1 MIWLKRIF
9 LWLMGII
16 FLLLI
21 GVSLLGFTH
30 QGNKWLWQ
38 QARSALPSLKG
49 ELVAG
54 QLGYGWTLEGAGW
67 QDELVDVTV
76 DRAVLD
82 WDLGKLLQGKL
93 WIKSLEVTHPVVR
106 VAESEPVAE
115 EPTAPFVW
123 RPLPLRIQ
131 FDSLRVADLDLA
143 VPGVALTLKALDIGA
158 TLDRKGLIVRGPQL
172 DDLNIVLA
180 DAPEEAA
187 DAKQSADK
195 GKSPAQPAQGK
206 VAPDKQDKQDK
217 QDKDAPLAAAK
228 PSEGSKVD
236 KGGKGGKGAASKP
249 EPITLPAIRLPF
261 PIQLEGLSATRLR
274 YQQGEL
280 IEGLDKLSL
289 SATAREER
297 IDIRELSLRHDMA
310 DLALKGHVRLV
321 EDYPLSLTLDAKA
334 RKGLKQWE
342 LDTEQAKLTL
352 DGSVG
357 KLALALQAKGP
368 VSANLKGT
376 LGALDPALPFDL
388 ALDWKRLGW
397 PLHKPAKDE
406 PSYQLDKGTLTAKG
420 QLSGYQFA
428 LKTAGKGTD
437 VPPFKLALSGKGDLS
452 RLSRIELLL
461 NALTGE
467 LRLDGKLA
475 WSKGVQWQGTTEFK
489 GIDPAELVPEIK
501 GKLAGKVASRFELN
515 EAGHWQLA
523 LPELKIEGKLNQ
535 YPLALKGE
543 LSGNDKMEWQI
554 PALALQSGPNRL
566 QAKGALTQ
574 QAWKLDADID
584 APALGGLYPELKG
597 DIKGQLRLS
606 GSQQAPRVNADLA
619 STRLSYAGTI
629 LKGIAIKGNVLAT
642 ERPAG
647 ELALTVASLAQGATV
662 LSELALNLSG
672 DSNRHRLT
680 LSTQGEPVA
689 GNLSLAGS
697 LSGDRWRGALSELKL
712 KTPLKRWALTAPW
725 PLDLDLPRQQLTM
738 GDLCLGSQGAS
749 LCVKGSRISAE
760 QGSLDFAL
768 SQFDLKRLRPWL
780 PDNFRWQAVLSADG
794 RASWRGAQPTL
805 HAKVRTT
812 PGTFIA
818 DELKTDYQRLELGV
832 DFERQQAAISLDF
845 ASRQIGNI
853 DTDLLIKEP
862 AGRGQLSGQLKFDDL
877 KLTTFAPLIPEVRS
891 LQGIISA
898 DARFDGTL
906 ASPLLYGELDLR
918 DGEVQTH
925 SDMVTLSKLVTR
937 LKIQGNRA
945 ELDGS
950 MLVGKGPLALGGW
963 LSWAKQPVTGS
974 LTIQGKDLEAQYPGM
989 GRVRVT
995 PDIAISLGEETK
1007 VSGQVDIPWS
1017 RILVKSLPESAVA
1030 VSDDVTVIYDD
1041 LPPVPKTEPL
1051 PMEIKLAIRL
1061 GDDVRLEAMGLKTK
1075 MTGALNI
1082 RQDPSKPLSG
1092 NGQLELKDGRFK
1104 AYGQNLIIKEG
1115 RILFSG
1121 PIDQPYLNIE
1131 ANRDP
1136 DTIEDNV
1143 TVGVRVT
1150 GPAAKPK
1157 ITVYSEPQMAQSEQL
1172 SYLLRGKGLQT
1183 SGEDGGFNGLLVA
1196 GAVSQA
1202 SGVVSSIGESLGM
1215 SDVALDTAGSG
1226 DDTQVTLSA
1235 YLLPG
1240 LQFQYGVG
1248 VFSPI
1253 AEFKLRYEVLPRLY
1267 LQAVSG
1273 VAQAVDIFYRFTL

>member
-1 MIWLKRIF
+1 MIWVKRIF
-9 LWLMGII
+9 LWLMGLI

-38 QARSALPSLKG
+38 QAKAALPALKG

-54 QLGYGWTLEGAGW
+54 QLGYGWTLEGVGW
-67 QDELVDVTV
+67 QDELIDVTV
-76 DRAVLD
+76 ERAVLD

-115 EPTAPFVW
+115 EPTEPFVW
-123 RPLPLRIQ
+123 HPLPLRIQ
-131 FDSLRVADLDLA
+131 FDSLKVADLDLA
-143 VPGVALTLKALDIGA
+143 VPGVVVTLKALDIGA
-158 TLDRKGLIVRGPQL
+158 TLNRKGLIVRGPVL
-172 DDLNIVLA
+172 DGLNIVLA
-180 DAPEEAA
+180 DAPKDAA
-187 DAKQSADK
+187 DHKKPADK
-195 GKSPAQPAQGK
+195 GKQPAKPAQHKATGDQQNKDIASLTAKSPEGTKA
-206 VAPDKQDKQDK
+206 DK
-217 QDKDAPLAAAK
+217 
-228 PSEGSKVD
+228 SSKS
-236 KGGKGGKGAASKP
+236 KAASKP
-249 EPITLPAIRLPF
+249 EPILLPAISLPF
-261 PIQLEGLSATRLR
+261 PIQLEGLNASKLR

-280 IEGLDKLSL
+280 IEGLDTLLL
-289 SATAREER
+289 SATAKDDR

-310 DLALKGHVRLV
+310 DLALSGHVRLV
-321 EDYPLSLTLDAKA
+321 DDYPLALTLDAKA

-368 VSANLKGT
+368 VAANLKGT
-376 LGALDPALPFDL
+376 LGALDPDLPFDL

-397 PLHKPAKDE
+397 PLHKPAKEE
-406 PSYQLDKGTLTAKG
+406 PSYQLDKGSLSAKG
-420 QLSGYQFA
+420 KLSGYQFA
-428 LKTAGKGTD
+428 LNTAGKGTD
-437 VPPFKLALSGKGDLS
+437 VPPFKLAIEGKGDLS
-452 RLSRIELLL
+452 QLSRIELLL

-467 LRLDGKLA
+467 LKLDGKLA

-489 GIDPAELVPEIK
+489 EINPAELVPEIK
-501 GKLAGKVASRFELN
+501 GKLAGKIVSRFEMT

-523 LPELKIEGKLNQ
+523 LPELKVDGKLNQ

-543 LSGNDKMEWQI
+543 LSGNDKMEWKI
-554 PALALQSGPNRL
+554 PALALQSGPNQL
-566 QAKGALTQ
+566 QAKGSLTA
-574 QAWKLDADID
+574 QAWKLDADLD
-584 APALGGLYPELKG
+584 APKLGGLYPGLKG
-597 DIKGQLRLS
+597 DIKGQVRV
-606 GSQQAPRVNADLA
+606 GGNQRAPRVTTELA
-619 STRLSYAGTI
+619 SSRLSYAGTV
-629 LKGIAIKGNVLAT
+629 LKDIVIKGNALVGDK
-642 ERPAG
+642 PAG
-647 ELALTVASLAQGATV
+647 ELALTVSSLVQGTNT
-662 LSELALNLSG
+662 LSQLALNLSG
-672 DSNRHRLT
+672 DLNRHDLT
-680 LSTQGEPVA
+680 LTMKGDPLA
-689 GNLSLAGS
+689 ANLSINGS
-697 LSGDRWRGALSELKL
+697 LRGDHWRGALATLKL
-712 KTPLKRWALTAPW
+712 KTPLKRWELTAPW
-725 PLDLDLPRQQLTM
+725 SLDVDLPKQQLTM
-738 GDLCLGSQGAS
+738 GDLCLGSQGSS
-749 LCVKGSRISAE
+749 LCVKGSQLSAA
-760 QGSLDFAL
+760 QGDLEFAL
-768 SQFDLKRLRPWL
+768 NEFDLKRLRPWL
-780 PDNFRWQAVLSADG
+780 PDNFSWQAVLSADG
-794 RASWRGAQPTL
+794 RASWRGSQPTL
-805 HAKVRTT
+805 HARIRTT
-812 PGTFIA
+812 AGTFIA
-818 DELKTDYQRLELGV
+818 DELKTDYQRLELGI
-832 DFERQQAAISLDF
+832 DFERQQAAIRLDF
-845 ASRQIGNI
+845 ASKQIGNI

-862 AGRGQLSGQLKFDDL
+862 AGRGLLAGQLKFDSL

-906 ASPLLYGELDLR
+906 KAPLLYGELDLK

-925 SDMVTLSKLVTR
+925 SDMVTLTKLVTR
-937 LKIQGNRA
+937 LKIDGNRA

-950 MLVGKGPLALGGW
+950 MLVGKGPLTLGGW
-963 LSWAKQPVTGS
+963 LSWAKLPVTGS
-974 LTIQGKDLEAQYPGM
+974 LTIKGKDLEAQYPGM

-1017 RILVKSLPESAVA
+1017 RILVKALPESAVGL
-1030 VSDDVTVIYDD
+1030 SDDVTVIYDD
-1041 LPPVPKTEPL
+1041 LPPVPKAAPL
-1051 PMEIKLAIRL
+1051 PMEIRLAIRL

-1075 MTGALNI
+1075 VAGALNI
-1082 RQDPSKPLSG
+1082 AQDPSKPLSG
-1092 NGQLELKDGRFK
+1092 NGQLVLNEGRFK
-1104 AYGQNLIIKEG
+1104 AYGQNLIIKDG

-1131 ANRDP
+1131 AYRDP

-1157 ITVYSEPQMAQSEQL
+1157 ISVYSEPQMTQSEQL

-1183 SGEDGGFNGLLVA
+1183 GGEDGGFNGLLVA

-1202 SGVVSSIGESLGM
+1202 NGVVSSIGESLGM

>member
-1 MIWLKRIF
+1 MIWVKRIF
-9 LWLMGII
+9 LWLMGLF

-38 QARSALPSLKG
+38 QARGALPSLKG

-54 QLGYGWTLEGAGW
+54 QLGYGWTLEGVGW

-76 DRAVLD
+76 ERAVLD

-93 WIKSLEVTHPVVR
+93 WIKSLAVTRPVVR
-106 VAESEPVAE
+106 VAESEPVPEAPSE
-115 EPTAPFVW
+115 PFVW
-123 RPLPLRIQ
+123 HPLPLKIQ
-131 FDSLRVADLDLA
+131 VDSLRVAGLDLA
-143 VPGVALTLKALDIGA
+143 VPGVAVTLKDLEIGA
-158 TLDRKGLIVRGPQL
+158 TLDRKGLMVRGPVL
-172 DDLNIVLA
+172 DGLDIVLA
-180 DAPEEAA
+180 QAPKEAGS
-187 DAKQSADK
+187 KPPADK
-195 GKSPAQPAQGK
+195 GKKPAKQGQGK
-206 VAPDKQDKQDK
+206 GEPQKAKEV
-217 QDKDAPLAAAK
+217 AAK
-228 PSEGSKVD
+228 ASEERQAD
-236 KGGKGGKGAASKP
+236 KGGKGKAANKP
-249 EPITLPAIRLPF
+249 EPIVLPEIRLPF
-261 PIQLEGLSATRLR
+261 PIQLEGLNATRLR

-280 IEGLDKLSL
+280 VEGLDTLLL
-289 SATAREER
+289 SAKAQDER
-297 IDIRELSLRHDMA
+297 IDVRELSLRHAMA
-310 DLALKGHVRLV
+310 DLALSGHVRLV
-321 EDYPLSLTLDAKA
+321 EDYPLALTLDAKA
-334 RKGLKQWE
+334 RKGLLENQLKG
-342 LDTEQAKLTL
+342 EQANLTL
-352 DGSVG
+352 AGSVG
-357 KLALALQAKGP
+357 KLGLALKAKGP
-368 VSANLKGT
+368 VTANLKGS
-376 LGALDPALPFDL
+376 LSALEPDLPFDL
-388 ALDWKRLGW
+388 ALEWKSLAW

-406 PSYQLDKGTLTAKG
+406 PSYRLDKGTLSAKG
-420 QLSGYQFA
+420 KLSGYQFA

-437 VPPFKLALSGKGDLS
+437 VPPFKVALSGKGDLGQ
-452 RLSRIELLL
+452 LSRIELLL
-461 NALTGE
+461 GALKGE

-475 WSKGVQWQGTTEFK
+475 WNKGVQWQGTTEFK
-489 GIDPAELVPEIK
+489 GINPAELVPEIK
-501 GKLAGKVASRFELN
+501 GTLAGRIASRFELD

-523 LPELKIEGKLNQ
+523 LPELKVDGKLNQ
-535 YPLALKGE
+535 YPLALKGA
-543 LSGNDKMEWQI
+543 LSGNDKMEWTI
-554 PALALQSGPNRL
+554 PALALQSGPNQL
-566 QAKGALTQ
+566 QAKGSLTTL
-574 QAWKLDADID
+574 AWKLDAQID
-584 APALGGLYPELKG
+584 APKLGGIYPGLGGDLKG
-597 DIKGQLRLS
+597 QVRVT
-606 GSQQAPRVNADLA
+606 GSQQAPRVNVDLA
-619 STRLSYAGTI
+619 SSRLSYAGTV
-629 LKGIAIKGNVLAT
+629 LKETVIKGNALAGDK
-642 ERPAG
+642 PAG
-647 ELALTVASLAQGATV
+647 ELGVTVASLAQGATA
-662 LSELALNLSG
+662 LSQIALNLSG
-672 DSNRHRLT
+672 DLNRHDLT
-680 LSTQGEPVA
+680 LTMKGEPVA
-689 GNLSLAGS
+689 ADLRLNGS
-697 LSGDRWRGALSELKL
+697 LRGDRWRGALSELRL
-712 KTPLKRWALTAPW
+712 KTPLKRWSLIAPW
-725 PLDLDLPRQQLTM
+725 ALDLDLPSQQLTM
-738 GDLCLGSQGAS
+738 GDLCLGSQKAS
-749 LCVKGSRISAE
+749 LCVKGSRISPA
-760 QGSLDFAL
+760 QGSLEFAL

-794 RASWRGAQPTL
+794 RASWRGSQPTL
-805 HAKVRTT
+805 HATVRTT
-812 PGTFIA
+812 PGTFVA

-832 DFERQQAAISLDF
+832 DFERQQAAIRVDF
-845 ASRQIGNI
+845 ASQQIGNI
-853 DTDLLIKEP
+853 DTDLLIREP
-862 AGRGQLSGQLKFDDL
+862 AGRGQLSGQLRFDDL

-906 ASPLLYGELDLR
+906 AAPLLYGELDLR
-918 DGEVQTH
+918 EGEVQTH

-937 LKIQGNRA
+937 LKIDGNRA

-963 LSWAKQPVTGS
+963 LSWARQPITGS

-995 PDIAISLGEETK
+995 PDIAISLGEETR
-1007 VSGQVDIPWS
+1007 VTGQVDIPWS
-1017 RILVKSLPESAVA
+1017 RILVKTLPESAVA

-1041 LPPVPKTEPL
+1041 LPPVPKAAPL
-1051 PMEIKLAIRL
+1051 PMEIRLAVRL

-1075 MTGALNI
+1075 VTGALNI
-1082 RQDPSKPLSG
+1082 RQDPSKPLAG

-1131 ANRDP
+1131 TYRDP

-1253 AEFKLRYEVLPRLY
+1253 AEFKLRYELMPRLY
-1267 LQAVSG
+1267 LQAMSG

>member
-1 MIWLKRIF
+1 MIWVKRIF
-9 LWLMGII
+9 LWLMGIV

-21 GVSLLGFTH
+21 GVSLLGFSH
-30 QGNKWLWQ
+30 PGNQWLWQ
-38 QARSALPSLKG
+38 QARAALPSLKG

-54 QLGYGWTLEGAGW
+54 QLGYGWTLKGLGW
-67 QDELVDVTV
+67 QDALVDVTI
-76 DRAVLD
+76 DHAVLD

-93 WIKSLEVTHPVVR
+93 WIKSLEVSHPVVR
-106 VAESEPVAE
+106 AAQAEPAAE

-123 RPLPLRIQ
+123 QPLPLRIQ
-131 FDSLRVADLDLA
+131 IDSLKVTDLDFA
-143 VPGVALTLKALDIGA
+143 VPGLGLTLKSLDIGA
-158 TLDRKGLIVRGPQL
+158 SLDRKGLIVRGPML
-172 DDLNIVLA
+172 DGLNVTLVETPPAKTPTDKAGKTAKA
-180 DAPEEAA
+180 DQPATKAAPSPVGTKEPVIAK
-187 DAKQSADK
+187 AKQGNDSKATK
-195 GKSPAQPAQGK
+195 AKKA
-206 VAPDKQDKQDK
+206 API
-217 QDKDAPLAAAK
+217 A
-228 PSEGSKVD
+228 
-236 KGGKGGKGAASKP
+236 
-249 EPITLPAIRLPF
+249 LPAFSLPF
-261 PIQLEGLSATRLR
+261 PVQLEGLSLTRLR

-280 IEGLDKLSL
+280 IEGIDKLVL

-310 DLALKGHVRLV
+310 DLALSGHVRLV
-321 EDYPLSLTLDAKA
+321 DDYPLALTLDAKA

-342 LDTEQAKLTL
+342 LDNEQAKLTL

-357 KLALALQAKGP
+357 KLGLALQAKGP
-368 VSANLKGT
+368 VAATLKGT
-376 LGALDPALPFDL
+376 LAALDPDVPFDL
-388 ALDWKRLGW
+388 ALDWKSLGW
-397 PLHKPAKDE
+397 PLHKPAKEE
-406 PSYQLDKGTLTAKG
+406 PSYQLGKGNLTAKG

-428 LKTAGKGTD
+428 LKTSGKGTD
-437 VPPFKLALSGKGDLS
+437 VPPFKLALSGKGDLAK
-452 RLSRIELLL
+452 LSRIELLL

-467 LRLDGKLA
+467 LKLDGKLA

-489 GIDPAELVPEIK
+489 EINPAELLPEIK
-501 GKLAGKVASRFELN
+501 GKLAGKIVSRFELT

-523 LPELKIEGKLNQ
+523 LPELRVDGKLNQ

-543 LSGNDKMEWQI
+543 LSGNDKMEWRI
-554 PALALQSGPNRL
+554 PALALQSGPNHLR
-566 QAKGALTQ
+566 AKGSLTA
-574 QAWKLDADID
+574 QAWRLDADLD
-584 APALGGLYPELKG
+584 APALGGLYPGLKG
-597 DIKGQLRLS
+597 DVKGQVRLT
-606 GSQQAPRVNADLA
+606 GSQQAPRVNVDLA
-619 STRLSYAGTI
+619 SGRLSYAGTV
-629 LKGIAIKGNVLAT
+629 LKGSAIKGNALVGDK
-642 ERPAG
+642 PAG
-647 ELALTVASLAQGATV
+647 ELALTVASLVQGANS
-662 LSELALNLSG
+662 LSQLALNLSG
-672 DSNRHRLT
+672 DLNRHDLT
-680 LSTQGEPVA
+680 LTMKGEPVA
-689 GNLSLAGS
+689 ANLSLNGG
-697 LSGDRWRGALSELKL
+697 LRGDHWRGALSSLKL
-712 KTPLKRWALTAPW
+712 KTPLKRWELAAPW
-725 PLDLDLPRQQLTM
+725 SLDLDLPKQQLTM

-749 LCVKGSRISAE
+749 LCVKGSRLSAE

-768 SQFDLKRLRPWL
+768 SAFDLKRLRPWL

-794 RASWRGAQPTL
+794 RASWRGSQPTL
-805 HAKVRTT
+805 HARVRTT
-812 PGTFIA
+812 AGTFVA
-818 DELKTDYQRLELGV
+818 DELKTDYQQLELGV
-832 DFERQQAAISLDF
+832 DFERQQAAVRIDF

-853 DTDLLIKEP
+853 DTEMLIREP
-862 AGRGQLSGQLKFDDL
+862 AGRGNLSGQLKFDSL
-877 KLTTFAPLIPEVRS
+877 KLTTFAPLIPEVRT

-906 ASPLLYGELDLR
+906 ASPLLYGELNLR

-937 LKIQGNRA
+937 LKIEGNRA

-963 LSWAKQPVTGS
+963 LSWARLPVTGS

-995 PDIAISLGEETK
+995 PDIAISLGEETRI
-1007 VSGQVDIPWS
+1007 SGQVDIPWS

-1030 VSDDVTVIYDD
+1030 LSDDVTVIYDD
-1041 LPPVPKTEPL
+1041 VPPLPKTAPL

-1075 MTGALNI
+1075 VAGALNI

-1092 NGQLELKDGRFK
+1092 NGQLVLNEGRFK
-1104 AYGQNLIIKEG
+1104 AYGQNLIIKDG

-1131 ANRDP
+1131 AYRDP

-1157 ITVYSEPQMAQSEQL
+1157 ITVYSEPMMTQSEQL

-1202 SGVVSSIGESLGM
+1202 NGVVSSIGESLGM